1 LNTPRPCL
9 YLPKRFLL
17 GTLGVVVGTVVVVV
31 GVVVGVVVVAV
42 VVVAVVVTVV
52 LVVVV
57 ASTLPVNKFCT
68 SMNNFNVYATMIC
81 SRYIGSLYWYRY
93 W

>member
-1 LNTPRPCL
+1 LGNLNLTSLNTPRPCL

-42 VVVAVVVTVV
+42 APCQHK
-52 LVVVV
+52 
-57 ASTLPVNKFCT
+57 AIKPSP
-68 SMNNFNVYATMIC
+68 NVI
-81 SRYIGSLYWYRY
+81 RLYEYS
-93 W
+93 